1 LDVLQ
6 FPGRRRNFEPG
17 RYALL
22 ALKAGIRRSGACVA
36 FVLASMTLSG
46 CARYS
51 ERIQVSA
58 PKATLAPFVRVF
70 EQRPSI
76 ATWDLVHRHMRLG
89 ALDER
94 SQTAIV
100 NGLTRG
106 RDVPPR
112 LVDAAAV
119 DLATYAWGGS
129 IETIR
134 RENLRA
140 RQHASADVISRT
152 AHLAWLL
159 LALRAGYLDNRT
171 NLSEMDLRDT
181 SSLVGQSMNLTDV
194 NFSGSR
200 LTGTVW
206 RNTNLTHA
214 TFNGAAIDGELACDA
229 CVWNY
234 GGVPLRKTFSH
245 GHWIP

>member
-6 FPGRRRNFEPG
+6 FAGRRRNFEPG

-22 ALKAGIRRSGACVA
+22 ALKADIRRSGACVA
-36 FVLASMTLSG
+36 FVLASMSLFG
-46 CARYS
+46 CTRYS
-51 ERIQVSA
+51 ERIQAPA

-70 EQRPSI
+70 AQRPSI
-76 ATWDLVHRHMRLG
+76 ATWDSVHRHMRLG

-106 RDVPPR
+106 RDVAPR

-140 RQHASADVISRT
+140 RRQGSTDVVSRT

-171 NLSEMDLRDT
+171 DLSQMDLRD
-181 SSLVGQSMNLTDV
+181 SSSFVGQSMNLTDV
-194 NFSGSR
+194 SFSGSR

-206 RNTNLTHA
+206 RDTNLTHA
-214 TFNGAAIDGELACDA
+214 TFDGVAIDGELVCDA
-229 CVWNY
+229 CFWNY
-234 GGVPLRKTFSH
+234 GRAPLRKTFSR
-245 GHWIP
+245 GRWIP